1 MSQIIIK
8 GFPKLESNPSK
19 LKTVLSIV
27 LVYAPFYTY
36 LVEFLL
42 FNHNSVSGVF
52 SRILIQ
58 ISAPVYL
65 LWLSHN

>member
-36 LVEFLL
+36 LVEFFTVQSQLREW
-42 FNHNSVSGVF
+42 GVF
-52 SRILIQ
+52 EDINTN
-58 ISAPVYL
+58 ISASLPVVAK
-65 LWLSHN
+65 S